1 MDMMAYVLTL
11 SRHLR
16 YRMNYDTSTCLRIH
30 SIFGGY
36 YYFQYIC
43 PYFISVDVDTLV
55 ITSYPPISNIMVT
68 HVLLPM
74 TISTYNFFFTI
85 FFPFAFVLEL
95 NSSTFP
101 ILSLVDGSPIYNV
114 YMCFHP
120 MPCNFTNRYSC
131 KDFVNKSAS
140 MCSMLQYAINV
151 LLLPTRSFTKKFHIL
166 MCLEFLVHYFFPFFS
181 IFIALWLSWNKI
193 FCLMSYPWSSIN

>member
-1 MDMMAYVLTL
+1 MYALVLT
-11 SRHLR
+11 
-16 YRMNYDTSTCLRIH
+16 
-30 SIFGGY
+30 
-36 YYFQYIC
+36 
-43 PYFISVDVDTLV
+43 
-55 ITSYPPISNIMVT
+55 SYLPISNIMVPC
-68 HVLLPM
+68 VFSPM

-193 FCLMSYPWSSIN
+193 FCLMSYP